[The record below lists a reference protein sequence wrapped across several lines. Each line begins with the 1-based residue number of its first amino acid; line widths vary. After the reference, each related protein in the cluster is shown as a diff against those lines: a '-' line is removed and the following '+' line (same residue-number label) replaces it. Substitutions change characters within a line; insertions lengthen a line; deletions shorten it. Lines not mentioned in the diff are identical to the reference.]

1 MVKAKWG
8 WGEAV
13 GEVGG
18 GSKTLHLPPYQPQAG
33 ILDHMGSEEAAL
45 GFSGSHPETGSQLA
59 SCGLGRHDRAN
70 ELCSCKLEGPA
81 SAQLN

>member
-13 GEVGG
+13 EEVGG

-45 GFSGSHPETGSQLA
+45 GFSGKESPLPETGSQLA
-59 SCGLGRHDRAN
+59 SRQPQAW
-70 ELCSCKLEGPA
+70 ET
-81 SAQLN
+81 

>member
-13 GEVGG
+13 EEVGG

-45 GFSGSHPETGSQLA
+45 GFSGKEYP
-59 SCGLGRHDRAN
+59 
-70 ELCSCKLEGPA
+70 PP
-81 SAQLN
+81 